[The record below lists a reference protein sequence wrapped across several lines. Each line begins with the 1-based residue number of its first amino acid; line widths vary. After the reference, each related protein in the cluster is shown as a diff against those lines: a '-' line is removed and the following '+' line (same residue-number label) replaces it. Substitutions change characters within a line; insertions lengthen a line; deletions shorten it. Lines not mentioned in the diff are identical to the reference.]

1 MKRAGRCPKCG
12 SQTIV
17 RIPDNPSR
25 HASGNNICT
34 STMALMGEIPAI
46 RYLRCDCS

>member
-25 HASGNNICT
+25 RANGNNICT
-34 STMALMGEIPAI
+34 SIMAPMGKIPAI
-46 RYLRCDCS
+46 RYSCCDCG